1 MVIRYIALVTF
12 LFSVIAGWSQKPHT
26 HCGAQLVQQQ
36 LRSKNAQFDEAFF
49 SATQDA
55 RTKIKRSTEVC
66 TVQVVVHILQDPTS
80 PPISNVQVQQEIGR
94 LNLGM
99 NHQNPDTDDIRP
111 VFDGITGEPANIW
124 FTLANTDPEGNPSNG
139 IVRVDTEVEGFGAI
153 SEILAEAAKVT
164 AFGGS
169 DPWDV
174 SRYLNI
180 WVCNT
185 ADASGA
191 PIVAGYATPPGGLPN
206 WPPFDPSELVDG
218 VLIQSEFF
226 GSISTQAQKV
236 VLHEVGHYFGL
247 RHIWG
252 DDFDCFGD
260 DGIDDTPSMS
270 DNSAFE
276 CPVQNTCVDNIL
288 GQDLPDMFE
297 NYMDYSFPDCQ
308 VSFTNEQA
316 SFMRWVAEN
325 SRVELC
331 SGLTTS
337 TLAPVKP
344 QIQLFPNPTK
354 GLLNIQSDEFIEYR
368 LFDAS
373 GRICE
378 QGLGVSPQIDLRN
391 YSPGIYF
398 VQCKYQ
404 SKIDLQRVVY
414 IP

>member
-1 MVIRYIALVTF
+1 M
-12 LFSVIAGWSQKPHT
+12 
-26 HCGAQLVQQQ
+26 VQQQ
-36 LRSKNAQFDEAFF
+36 LRQKNAHFDEAFLSSTF
-49 SATQDA
+49 KA
-55 RTKIKRSTEVC
+55 RTTPKRSNEAC
-66 TVQVVVHILQDPTS
+66 TVQVVVHIIQGPADPVVS
-80 PPISNVQVQQEIGR
+80 DEQVQLEINR
-94 LNLGM
+94 LNLAL
-99 NHQNPDTDDIRP
+99 NHQNPDTNNIRS
-111 VFDGITGEPANIW
+111 VFQGITGESANLW
-124 FTLANTDPEGNPSNG
+124 FVLANNDPDGNPSNG
-139 IVRVDTEVEGFGAI
+139 ILRIDYEGLGFGAI
-153 SEILAEAAKVT
+153 SDVLAEAAKET
-164 AFGGS
+164 ALGGS

-185 ADASGA
+185 ASITGA
-191 PIVAGYATPPGGLPN
+191 PIVAGYAIPPPNLPN
-206 WPPFDPSELVDG
+206 WPPFDASEFIDG
-218 VLIQSEFF
+218 VLIQTEFF
-226 GSISTQAQKV
+226 GGENAEAQKV
-236 VLHEVGHYFGL
+236 VVHEVGHYFGL

-252 DDFDCFGD
+252 DETDCMGN
-260 DGIDDTPSMS
+260 DGIDDTPSMV
-270 DNSAFE
+270 DNSFFE
-276 CPVQNTCVDNIL
+276 CPVQNTCIDNIL

-325 SRVELC
+325 VRVELC
-331 SGLTTS
+331 SEFPTS
-337 TLAPVKP
+337 SSEP
-344 QIQLFPNPTK
+344 QRTPFRLFPNPTK

-378 QGLGVSPQIDLRN
+378 QGAGVSPQIDLRN

-404 SKIDLQRVVY
+404 SKIDVQRVVY